1 LEAPRLCVLVSGT
14 GTILEAMLDVVEV
27 VLVVAD
33 RPCRGLDVA
42 RAAGVD
48 TLVIDRQ
55 DFGGFAPAF
64 DREAYTSA
72 LTDALVARRIEV
84 VAMAGFGT
92 VVTAPFFDA
101 FPGRILNT
109 HPSLLPSFKGWHA
122 IAQALA
128 AGVDETGCTVHL
140 ATVAIDDGPVLARR
154 RVPVHADDD
163 EASLH
168 ERVKT
173 VERSLYPHVVGR
185 VMAAVAE
192 GREPASVA
200 ETLED

>member
-1 LEAPRLCVLVSGT
+1 LVSGT

-72 LTDALVARRIEV
+72 LTDALVARRIDV

-140 ATVAIDDGPVLARR
+140 ATVAIDDGPVLAQR

>member
-1 LEAPRLCVLVSGT
+1 MVSGT
-14 GTILEAMLDVVEV
+14 GTILEAMLQAVDV

-33 RPCRGLDVA
+33 RSCRGLDVA
-42 RAAGVD
+42 REAGVD
-48 TLVIDRQ
+48 TLVIERQ
-55 DFGGFAPAF
+55 DFGGFAPTF
-64 DREAYTSA
+64 DRDAYTSA
-72 LTDALVARRIEV
+72 LTEALVARRIDV

-92 VVTAPFFDA
+92 VVTAPFFAA

-140 ATVAIDDGPVLARR
+140 ATVALDDGPILAQR
-154 RVPVHADDD
+154 RVPVHAGDD
-163 EASLH
+163 EESLH

-173 VERSLYPHVVGR
+173 VERSLYPRVVGR
-185 VMAAVAE
+185 VMAALAE

-200 ETLED
+200 GTLED